1 MGSPEISLTG
11 LEVCEESLGGGMGVG
26 GRLKGPPEDLRIQ
39 VRVGMGGVP
48 VSWLLT
54 GPTGGY
60 MCVSLRLPMDP
71 GG

>member
-1 MGSPEISLTG
+1 MKVG
-11 LEVCEESLGGGMGVG
+11 VRMGV
-26 GRLKGPPEDLRIQ
+26 
-39 VRVGMGGVP
+39 VP

-60 MCVSLRLPMDP
+60 MCVSLRLPMDL

>member
-1 MGSPEISLTG
+1 MGDFGVRSRKSPEDPR
-11 LEVCEESLGGGMGVG
+11 M
-26 GRLKGPPEDLRIQ
+26 KM
-39 VRVGMGGVP
+39 RVGMGAVL

-60 MCVSLRLPMDP
+60 MCVSLRLPVDP

>member
-1 MGSPEISLTG
+1 MGD
-11 LEVCEESLGGGMGVG
+11 LGVKL
-26 GRLKGPPEDLRIQ
+26 GRSPEDLRMK
-39 VRVGMGGVP
+39 VGARMGAVL

-60 MCVSLRLPMDP
+60 MCVSLRLPVDP

>member
-1 MGSPEISLTG
+1 MKKGVRMGE
-11 LEVCEESLGGGMGVG
+11 
-26 GRLKGPPEDLRIQ
+26 
-39 VRVGMGGVP
+39 VP

>member
-1 MGSPEISLTG
+1 MGIVL
-11 LEVCEESLGGGMGVG
+11 
-26 GRLKGPPEDLRIQ
+26 
-39 VRVGMGGVP
+39 

-60 MCVSLRLPMDP
+60 MCVFFRLPVDP

>member
-1 MGSPEISLTG
+1 MKKVLGEGRG
-11 LEVCEESLGGGMGVG
+11 LEVGS
-26 GRLKGPPEDLRIQ
+26 RRSPEDLRIK
-39 VRVGMGGVP
+39 VGVGMGGVP

-60 MCVSLRLPMDP
+60 MCVFRRLPMDP

>member
-1 MGSPEISLTG
+1 MAG
-11 LEVCEESLGGGMGVG
+11 LEICEESLGGGVG
-26 GRLKGPPEDLRIQ
+26 WEVGSRRPPEDLRIK